1 MMDGL
6 KSQSAEDLLNGM
18 KEAWEDARLMLMAR
32 REKMKVQADK
42 GRRDEVYAV
51 GDRVL
56 LSTKHLSQVA
66 SKLNDPYVGPF
77 TVTRVSDHG
86 VNVWLDLPSQYR
98 RLHQPFHVE
107 KVKRYTPSVVE
118 WGRKQDDRPLPE
130 LVDGQQ
136 EWEVEMILGKKEAE
150 ELVEIQP
157 DVGGDGDPH
166 PIPTTVEEVKEEVG
180 PVRRSARLAVKVGPG
195 DVVQGRRAPA
205 RKPRRVR
212 RMVTR
217 YLVKWKGYGGEE
229 STWEREESL
238 RLHAQD
244 AIDEYEYRQTIDRGE
259 EVVGVHYLHSLE
271 EEEGV
276 MRLHSVLVGGT

>member
-1 MMDGL
+1 
-6 KSQSAEDLLNGM
+6 
-18 KEAWEDARLMLMAR
+18 
-32 REKMKVQADK
+32 
-42 GRRDEVYAV
+42 
-51 GDRVL
+51 
-56 LSTKHLSQVA
+56 
-66 SKLNDPYVGPF
+66 
-77 TVTRVSDHG
+77 
-86 VNVWLDLPSQYR
+86 VWLDLPSQYR

-118 WGRKQDDRPLPE
+118 WGRQQDDRPLPQ

-136 EWEVEMILGKKEAE
+136 EWEVELILGKKEAE

-157 DVGGDGDPH
+157 EVGGDGDPH

-195 DVVQGRRAPA
+195 DVVQGRRASALP

-217 YLVKWKGYGGEE
+217 YLVKWKGYGEEE
-229 STWEREESL
+229 STWEREDSL

-259 EVVGVHYLHSLE
+259 DVVGVHYLHTLG

-276 MRLHSVLVGGT
+276 VTLHTVVISGGQ